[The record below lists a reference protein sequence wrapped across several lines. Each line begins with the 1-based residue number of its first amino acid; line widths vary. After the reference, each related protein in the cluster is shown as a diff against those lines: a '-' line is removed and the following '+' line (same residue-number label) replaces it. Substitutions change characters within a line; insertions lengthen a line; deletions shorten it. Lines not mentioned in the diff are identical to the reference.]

1 MLERKVVHAKIVGT
15 IFGAGVKIEGKKGIL
30 LSSHTKDEEI
40 KKRFENDHPE
50 LCVIWVEN

>member
-15 IFGAGVKIEGKKGIL
+15 IFGAGVKIEGEKGIL

-50 LCVIWVEN
+50 LSVIWIEN